1 MFDKLIRELKKM
13 ERMKVSIP
21 IETDSEG
28 YFDKECPS
36 DNCMFQF
43 KVYAED
49 WADRFKD
56 ESVYC
61 PMCGHNAPADS
72 FWTTE
77 QVKKGQDQAFEYF
90 ESKLSKALS
99 DNAKDF
105 NRRQPRNSF
114 ITMSMHYKGSK
125 SNYYIMPIQAQKEL
139 QQKITCSKC
148 SARYSVLGSAFFC
161 PCCGYNSVS
170 ETFDNSIRKIEA
182 KLKNLVV
189 VRSAVS
195 KISEDEAEITTRSLI
210 ESGLSDGVVAFQ
222 RFSELTYKKINPDD
236 NKLKLNAF
244 QNLEVGSD
252 YWIKIFNE
260 SYKDWLS
267 IEEYNRLNILFQQR
281 HLLAHCEGIVDKKY
295 IEKSGDRKYKVGQR
309 IVVKETEVSELVSLI
324 KKIVFRIRELSR
336 T

>member
-1 MFDKLIRELKKM
+1 MFDKLICELKKM

-49 WADRFKD
+49 WSDKFKD

-77 QVKKGQDQAFEYF
+77 QVKKGQDQAIKYF
-90 ESKLSKALS
+90 ESKLSSALS

-114 ITMSMHYKGSK
+114 ITMSLHYKGSK
-125 SNYYIMPIQAQKEL
+125 SNYYIMPLQAQKEL

-189 VRSAVS
+189 VRLAVS
-195 KISEDEAEITTRSLI
+195 KISEDEAEITTRSII
-210 ESGLSDGVVAFQ
+210 ESGLSDGVVALQ

-267 IEEYNRLNILFQQR
+267 IEEYNSLNILFQQR
-281 HLLAHCEGIVDKKY
+281 HLLAHCEGIVDEKY
-295 IEKSGDRKYKVGQR
+295 IEKSGDKKYKVGQR
-309 IVVKETEVSELVSLI
+309 IVVKETDVSELVSLI

>member
-49 WADRFKD
+49 WSDKFKD

-77 QVKKGQDQAFEYF
+77 QVKKGQDQAFKYF
-90 ESKLSKALS
+90 ESRLSKALS

-114 ITMSMHYKGSK
+114 ITMSLHYKGSK

-148 SARYSVLGSAFFC
+148 AARYSVLGSAFFC
-161 PCCGYNSVS
+161 PCCGYNSVN
-170 ETFDNSIRKIEA
+170 ETFDNSIRNIET

-195 KISEDEAEITTRSLI
+195 KISEDEAEVTIRSLI

-222 RFSELTYKKINPDD
+222 RFSELTYKKINQDD
-236 NKLKLNAF
+236 DKLKLNAF
-244 QNLEVGSD
+244 QNLEVGDD
-252 YWIKIFNE
+252 YWVKIFNE

-267 IEEYNRLNILFQQR
+267 TEEYNRLNILFQKR
-281 HLLAHCEGIVDKKY
+281 HLLAHCEGIVDEKY
-295 IEKSGDRKYKVGQR
+295 IEKSGDKKYKVGQR
-309 IVVKETEVSELVSLI
+309 IVVKETDVSELVSLI